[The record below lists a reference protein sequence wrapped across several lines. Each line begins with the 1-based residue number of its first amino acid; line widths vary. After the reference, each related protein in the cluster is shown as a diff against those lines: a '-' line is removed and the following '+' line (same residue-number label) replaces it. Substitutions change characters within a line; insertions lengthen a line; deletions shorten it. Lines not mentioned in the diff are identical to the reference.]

1 MTAAFVD
8 LIIPDSGPLISL
20 AHADRL
26 DLIEVF
32 DRPIVIAD
40 IVKLECLKKPTAPD
54 YPVLERWFARI
65 GNRVRVV
72 DTPMREPYEAAL
84 QRERAGERRATSGFG
99 DATLAYMLRRLD
111 DFAAPGAVPLV
122 LIEDEGASRLL
133 SRFERAHILST
144 RTWLISLERAGVI
157 PSARDVINKIAHG
170 GRELSELQADRPGV
184 GDDGKSAWL
193 GQVVGRDGSTAA
205 SEKDQA

>member
-1 MTAAFVD
+1 MTSVPVD
-8 LIIPDSGPLISL
+8 LVIPDSGPLISL

-40 IVKLECLKKPTAPD
+40 VVKLECLKKPTAID

-65 GNRVRVV
+65 GNRAHVV

-84 QRERAGERRATSGFG
+84 QRERSGERRATSGFG
-99 DATLAYMLRRLD
+99 DATLSYMLRRLD
-111 DFAAPGAVPLV
+111 DFAAPDAIPLV
-122 LIEDEGASRLL
+122 LIEDDGARKLL
-133 SRFERAHILST
+133 SRFGRAHVLST

-157 PSARDVINKIAHG
+157 ASARDVINEIAHG
-170 GRELSELQADRPGV
+170 GRELSEVQTDRPGAAGSV
-184 GDDGKSAWL
+184 RSTWLNHALNRNHSISAIKKKS
-193 GQVVGRDGSTAA
+193 
-205 SEKDQA
+205 